1 MGRLPSILKGLWALG
16 LERQRVPVGQ
26 GIWGGHAGEV
36 VGERAMVWA
45 SAMRS
50 KVLGEPRA
58 AAERGWAWAGDRVQH
73 VCGTS

>member
-26 GIWGGHAGEV
+26 GIWGGHAGEGDG
-36 VGERAMVWA
+36 VGVRDEVKGA
-45 SAMRS
+45 
-50 KVLGEPRA
+50 GEPRA